1 MALTKIVGSGIDS
14 TTDITLNDLT
24 ANNVTVNDTQID
36 SLGVGTAAS
45 STTGEIRATNDVTAF
60 YSSDKSF
67 KENIQDIKNPLD
79 IVNAIGS
86 KTWNW
91 TEKFIE
97 SKGGEDGMFVQKSS
111 FGVIAQDV
119 QKVFPEAVI
128 ERDNGT
134 LAVDYQKLAILSF
147 GAIQELTKRIEKLE
161 RGN

>member
-97 SKGGEDGMFVQKSS
+97 SKGGED
-111 FGVIAQDV
+111 V